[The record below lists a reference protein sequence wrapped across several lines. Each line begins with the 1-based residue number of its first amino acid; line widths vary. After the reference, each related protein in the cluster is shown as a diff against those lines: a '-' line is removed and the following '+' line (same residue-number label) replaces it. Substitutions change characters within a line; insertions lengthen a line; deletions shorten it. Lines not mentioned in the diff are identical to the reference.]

1 MPKEK
6 NKNSNLEGL
15 VIKVTGKEYLVK
27 TQDAKKYMCVI
38 KGSLR
43 VKDFKATNPVAI
55 GDIVSFEWNEEK
67 KLGFIK
73 DIKERRN
80 YIIRK
85 SAKLSKQFQI
95 IAANIDQAFLV
106 ATLINP
112 PTSTEFIDRFL
123 ATAEAY
129 NIPATIIFNKIDLY
143 TTKELQEDLFF
154 LENVYKEIGYNV
166 LKISVKENINLDQV
180 QEATKNKINLF
191 TGHSGVGKSS
201 LIKALIPDIEIKI
214 GNLSHYHLKG
224 KNTTSHS
231 EMFELPYG
239 GYLIDTPGIKGF
251 GLYEFKKEELS
262 HFFPEIFKIGRN
274 CEFNNCTHTHEP
286 GCAVKKAVEEGIIA
300 YTRYESYLDIF
311 FDENE
316 KYRKPF

>member
-1 MPKEK
+1 MQKKQKIK
-6 NKNSNLEGL
+6 NTGL
-15 VIKVTGKEYLVK
+15 VIKVTGKEYSVI
-27 TQDAKKYMCVI
+27 TDDKKIYKCVI
-38 KGSLR
+38 KGNLR
-43 VKDFKATNPVAI
+43 IKGFKATNPVAI
-55 GDIVSFEWNEEK
+55 GDSVEFEWDEEK
-67 KLGFIK
+67 GLGFITK
-73 DIKERRN
+73 ILDRKN

-85 SAKLSKQFQI
+85 ATKLSRQFQI

-106 ATLINP
+106 VTIINP
-112 PTSTEFIDRFL
+112 PTHTKFIDRFL

-129 NIPATIIFNKIDLY
+129 GIPATIIFNKTDLY
-143 TTKELQEDLFF
+143 TTEELQEELFY
-154 LENVYKEIGYNV
+154 LENVYKEIGYGVIKTSVTENV
-166 LKISVKENINLDQV
+166 NIDEV
-180 QEATKNKINLF
+180 REATKNKINLF

-214 GNLSHYHLKG
+214 GSLSEYHLKG

-251 GLYEFKKEELS
+251 GLYEFDKKELS

-274 CEFNNCTHTHEP
+274 CEFKDCTHTHEP
-286 GCAVKKAVEEGIIA
+286 GCAVKEAVEEGLIA
-300 YTRYESYLDIF
+300 FTRYESYLDIF
-311 FDENE
+311 FDEDD

>member
-1 MPKEK
+1 MEDKI
-6 NKNSNLEGL
+6 LFYEGL
-15 VIKVTGKEYLVK
+15 VVKITGKEYTVFTK
-27 TQDAKKYMCVI
+27 DGKKYKCVI
-38 KGSLR
+38 KGNFR
-43 VKDFKATNPVAI
+43 IKDFKATNPVAI
-55 GDIVSFEWNEEK
+55 GDYVDFEWYESK
-67 KLGFIK
+67 KLGYIK
-73 DIKERRN
+73 NIKERKN

-95 IAANIDQAFLV
+95 IAANVDKAFLIV
-106 ATLINP
+106 TLIKP
-112 PTSTEFIDRFL
+112 KTHTEFIDRFL

-129 NIPATIIFNKIDLY
+129 NIYAGLIFNKIDLY
-143 TTKELQEDLFF
+143 TTEE
-154 LENVYKEIGYNV
+154 LENELFYLETVYKQIGYEV
-166 LKISVKENINLDQV
+166 LKISVKEKLNIEEV
-180 QEATKNKINLF
+180 KKSTKNKINLF

-201 LIKALIPDIEIKI
+201 LIKALIPGIEIKI
-214 GNLSHYHLKG
+214 GNLSEYHLKG

-251 GLYEFKKEELS
+251 GLYEFDKNEIS
-262 HFFPEIFKIGRN
+262 HFFPEIFEIGKN

-286 GCAVKKAVEEGIIA
+286 NCKVKEAVEEGKIA
-300 YTRYESYLDIF
+300 PTRYDSYLDIF

>member
-1 MPKEK
+1 MKK
-6 NKNSNLEGL
+6 NGKLLSEGL
-15 VIKVTGKEYLVK
+15 VIKVTGKEYLVS
-27 TQDAKKYMCVI
+27 TNDGSKYKCVI

-43 VKDFKATNPVAI
+43 VKEFKATNPVAI
-55 GDIVSFEWNEEK
+55 GDYVEFEWDESKE
-67 KLGFIK
+67 LGYIRN
-73 DIKERRN
+73 IKERKN

-95 IAANIDQAFLV
+95 IAANIDHAFLV
-106 ATLINP
+106 VTLINP

-129 NIPATIIFNKIDLY
+129 NIRAGLIFNKIDLY
-143 TTKELQEDLFF
+143 DTQELQDELFY
-154 LENVYKEIGYNV
+154 LETVYKQIGYDV
-166 LKISVKENINLDQV
+166 LKISVKENINLEQV
-180 QEATKNKINLF
+180 IEITKNKINLF

-214 GNLSHYHLKG
+214 GNLSEYHLKG

-231 EMFELPYG
+231 EMFEFPYG

-251 GLYEFKKEELS
+251 GLYEFKKNEIS
-262 HFFPEIFKIGRN
+262 HFFPEIFEIGRN
-274 CEFNNCTHTHEP
+274 CEFNDCTHTHEP
-286 GCAVKKAVEEGIIA
+286 GCAVKKAVEEGLIA
-300 YTRYESYLDIF
+300 PTRYESYLDIY

>member
-1 MPKEK
+1 MKK
-6 NKNSNLEGL
+6 NETFLSEGL
-15 VIKVTGKEYLVK
+15 IIKVTGKEYLVA
-27 TQDAKKYMCVI
+27 TSDGSKYKCVI

-43 VKDFKATNPVAI
+43 VKEFKATNPVAI
-55 GDIVSFEWNEEK
+55 GDYVEFEWNEK
-67 KLGFIK
+67 KALGYIRN
-73 DIKERRN
+73 IKERKN

-95 IAANIDQAFLV
+95 IAANIDYAFLV
-106 ATLINP
+106 VTLINP

-129 NIPATIIFNKIDLY
+129 NIKAGLIFNKIDLY
-143 TTKELQEDLFF
+143 NTQELQDELFY
-154 LENVYKEIGYNV
+154 LETVYKQIGYKV
-166 LKISVKENINLDQV
+166 IKISVKENMNLNQV
-180 QEATKNKINLF
+180 MESSRNKINLF

-214 GNLSHYHLKG
+214 GKLSEYHLKG

-251 GLYEFKKEELS
+251 GLYEFKKNEIS
-262 HFFPEIFKIGRN
+262 HFFPEIFEIGHN
-274 CEFNNCTHTHEP
+274 CEFNDCTHTHEP
-286 GCAVKKAVEEGIIA
+286 GCAVKKAVSEGLIA
-300 YTRYESYLDIF
+300 PTRYESYLDIYL
-311 FDENE
+311 DENE

>member
-1 MPKEK
+1 MGK
-6 NKNSNLEGL
+6 NNRIKQEGL
-15 VIKVTGKEYLVK
+15 VIKVTGKEYLIK
-27 TQDAKKYMCVI
+27 TKDHKKYKCVI
-38 KGSLR
+38 KGNLR
-43 VKDFKATNPVAI
+43 TKEFKATNPVAI
-55 GDIVSFEWNEEK
+55 GDIVEFEWDEEK
-67 KLGFIK
+67 NLGFIREIK
-73 DIKERRN
+73 DRKN

-95 IAANIDQAFLV
+95 IAANIDRAFLV

-143 TTKELQEDLFF
+143 TTDELQEDLFF
-154 LENVYKEIGYNV
+154 LENVYKEIGYDV
-166 LKISVKENINLDQV
+166 IKISVKENKNLEEV
-180 QEATKNKINLF
+180 REATKNKINLF

-201 LIKALIPDIEIKI
+201 LIKALIPGIEIKI
-214 GNLSHYHLKG
+214 GNLSEYHLKG

-231 EMFELPYG
+231 EMYELPYG

-262 HFFPEIFKIGRN
+262 HFFPEIFRIGQN
-274 CEFNNCTHTHEP
+274 CEFNDCTHTHEP
-286 GCAVKKAVEEGIIA
+286 GCAVKAAVEEGLIA

>member
-1 MPKEK
+1 MSK
-6 NKNSNLEGL
+6 NKRTKQEGL
-15 VIKVTGKEYLVK
+15 VIKVTGKEYLIK
-27 TQDAKKYMCVI
+27 TDDNKKYKCVI
-38 KGSLR
+38 KGNLR
-43 VKDFKATNPVAI
+43 TKEFKATNPVAI
-55 GDIVSFEWNEEK
+55 GDIVEFEWDEEK
-67 KLGFIK
+67 NLGFIREIK
-73 DIKERRN
+73 DRKN

-95 IAANIDQAFLV
+95 IAANIDRAFLV

-112 PTSTEFIDRFL
+112 PTSTKFIDRFL

-143 TTKELQEDLFF
+143 TTDELQEDLFF
-154 LENVYKEIGYNV
+154 LENVYKEIGYDV
-166 LKISVKENINLDQV
+166 IKISVKENKNLDEV
-180 QEATKNKINLF
+180 IEATKNKINLF

-201 LIKALIPDIEIKI
+201 LIKALIPGIEIKI
-214 GNLSHYHLKG
+214 GSLSEYHLKG

-262 HFFPEIFKIGRN
+262 HFFPEIFRIGQN
-274 CEFNNCTHTHEP
+274 CEFNDCTHTHEP
-286 GCAVKKAVEEGIIA
+286 GCAVKQAVEEGLIA

>member
-1 MPKEK
+1 MSK
-6 NKNSNLEGL
+6 NKRTKQEGL
-15 VIKVTGKEYLVK
+15 VIKVTGKEYLIK
-27 TQDAKKYMCVI
+27 TDGNKTYKCVI
-38 KGSLR
+38 KGNLR
-43 VKDFKATNPVAI
+43 TKEFKATNPVAI
-55 GDIVSFEWNEEK
+55 GDIVEFEWDEEK
-67 KLGFIK
+67 NLGFIREIK
-73 DIKERRN
+73 DRKN

-95 IAANIDQAFLV
+95 IAANIDRAFLV

-143 TTKELQEDLFF
+143 TTDELQEDLFF
-154 LENVYKEIGYNV
+154 LENVYKEIGYDV
-166 LKISVKENINLDQV
+166 IKISVTENKNLEEV
-180 QEATKNKINLF
+180 IEATKNKINLF

-201 LIKALIPDIEIKI
+201 LIKALIPGIEIKI
-214 GNLSHYHLKG
+214 GSLSEYHLKG

-262 HFFPEIFKIGRN
+262 HFFPEIFKIGQN
-274 CEFNNCTHTHEP
+274 CEFNDCTHTHEP
-286 GCAVKKAVEEGIIA
+286 GCAVKQAVEEGLIA